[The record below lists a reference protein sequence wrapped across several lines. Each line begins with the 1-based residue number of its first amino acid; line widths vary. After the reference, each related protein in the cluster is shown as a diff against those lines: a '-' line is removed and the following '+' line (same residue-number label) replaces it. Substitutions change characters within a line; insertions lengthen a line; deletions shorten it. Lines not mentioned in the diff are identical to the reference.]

1 MKYTNPKKSIVVKF
15 MMVLF
20 LCTFLIILVSYLFL
34 AWYVVE
40 GSEKKLLED
49 YDNALE
55 FSSAQISKFQK
66 DMIQFSGLIAADQDL
81 QTILGSPEK
90 TTYGNIRRTVSV
102 YKILRNYE
110 LLMDDCIGIE
120 LVLNDGQV
128 YTSDTYDKDKM
139 HFYED
144 ATWYHKI
151 TDGDRGRCFSEAH
164 DFYRAGQVYRNV
176 VTYVCD
182 ISNYI
187 SNRQKIGKLL
197 VHIRPEVMKSLVYV
211 AEEES
216 SWCAIINADHDL
228 MAWSGNEEVLQE
240 ELKERDLSGS
250 TKREETRD
258 GWLFTNPSLKCG
270 SMLILFMSKD
280 RLRGEETGIVISF
293 LILFLVSLL
302 LTCMVSV
309 FFSGRLGKP
318 IRALSEAARQISEG
332 NLDIRIPAERDDE
345 IGMLS
350 GVFNHMAQSL
360 ELQMK
365 DLKLA
370 EREKADLKMS
380 ILMGQMNPHF
390 IYNTLDSA
398 IYLSRIGEAQKA
410 EQLLHLFVL
419 LLQDTLKSGVDGFQ
433 STVEEEIKDIGIYTQ
448 LQKIRYPERFDFK
461 IEADEKLYQNTI
473 PRLLI
478 QPLVENALN
487 HGVLPNEFGTIVLRV
502 YEKEERLFIEV
513 EDDGEGMDEET
524 LQKMLEK
531 QNQKKIQQISKVHS
545 ISIENICQRLSA
557 VFKEEYTFN
566 VYSSEGKGTIVRIS
580 FPMVFQNQERKG
592 EAK

>member
-1 MKYTNPKKSIVVKF
+1 MKYSEPKKSIVIKF

-20 LCTFLIILVSYLFL
+20 LCTFLIILFSYLFL

-40 GSEKKLLED
+40 SSEKKLLED
-49 YDNALE
+49 YDNTLE

-66 DMIQFSGLIAADQDL
+66 DIIQFTELVAADQDL
-81 QTILGSPEK
+81 QTVLSGPEK
-90 TTYGNIRRTVSV
+90 TTYGTIRRTVSV

-128 YTSDTYDKDKM
+128 YTSDSYDKDKL

-144 ATWYHKI
+144 IAWYQKI
-151 TDGDRGRCFSEAH
+151 TEGDRGRCFSEAH
-164 DFYRAGQVYRNV
+164 DFYRAGQIYRNV

-197 VHIRPEVMKSLVYV
+197 VHIRPEVMKRLVYV

-216 SWCAIINADHDL
+216 SWCAIINEDHDL
-228 MAWSGNEEVLQE
+228 MAWSGNEEILQE
-240 ELKERDLSGS
+240 ELKERDLSGNIR
-250 TKREETRD
+250 REETSD

-280 RLRGEETGIVISF
+280 RLRGEETGIMVFF
-293 LILFLVSLL
+293 LILFLTSLL
-302 LTCMVSV
+302 LTCLMSV

-318 IRALSEAARQISEG
+318 IRALSDAARQISDG

-350 GVFNHMAQSL
+350 RVFNQMAQSL
-360 ELQMK
+360 ELQMR

-419 LLQDTLKSGVDGFQ
+419 LLQDTLKSGVDGFLC
-433 STVEEEIKDIGIYTQ
+433 TVEEEIRDIEIYTQ

-461 IEADEKLYQNTI
+461 IEAEEKLYQNTI

-487 HGVLPNEFGTIVLRV
+487 HGVLPNEFGRIVLRI

-531 QNQKKIQQISKVHS
+531 QNLKKIRQISKVHS
-545 ISIENICQRLSA
+545 ISIENICQRLSV
-557 VFKEEYTFN
+557 VFKEEYTFD

-592 EAK
+592 EVK